1 MIRAALLRIAT
12 RRPPDFIVG
21 DNPADPYLQRWH
33 VIPRNDWLNIYLHQF
48 LHSDDDRA
56 LHTHPYR
63 WNVSWL
69 LHGRY
74 LEWVPFNKRKHVA
87 RAMASDVGLPG
98 TVRSVG
104 DIVFRWGASPHRIE
118 LHRGPCW
125 TLFITGRRVRE
136 WGFICPQGWR
146 HWSVFTKRDAPGQ
159 IGRGCE

>member
-21 DNPADPYLQRWH
+21 EPSDPYLQRWH

-69 LHGRY
+69 LWGYY
-74 LEWVPFNKRKHVA
+74 LECLAEGWWKT
-87 RAMASDVGLPG
+87 RAA
-98 TVRSVG
+98 G
-104 DIVFRWGASPHRIE
+104 DIVFRWGASPHRIA
-118 LHRGPCW
+118 LYRGPCW

-136 WGFICPQGWR
+136 WGFLCPQGWR

>member
-21 DNPADPYLQRWH
+21 DPSEPYMLRWH
-33 VIPRNDWLNIYLHQF
+33 LLPRNDWFNIYLHQF
-48 LHSDDDRA
+48 LRSDDDRA
-56 LHTHPYR
+56 LHDHPYR
-63 WNVSWL
+63 WNMSCML
-69 LHGRY
+69 QGGY
-74 LEWVPFNKRKHVA
+74 LEWVPGVLKTSGLITT
-87 RAMASDVGLPG
+87 RAIFRAS
-98 TVRSVG
+98 G
-104 DIVFRWGASPHRIE
+104 DIAFRWGASPHRIE